1 MRYYLRRLIG
11 IALEPHL
18 TLTSNTHEA
27 DDIEAAIELTYKQG
41 WTDGLPVVPPTKR
54 AIERHLDYLGREPEE
69 VLGIVPPKAGIA
81 TMEKVVINCV
91 MAGCLPEYDPIV
103 LAALAAVM
111 EDKFNLNGVQTTTHP
126 CAPLIIVSGPAVK
139 ALGFNTRENAL
150 GHGSRANATIGRA
163 LRLILWNIGGGYPG
177 EPCKTC
183 HGQPGYNSFCIAE
196 DSETNPWEPLHVT
209 RGFNAEDTVVTVTAV
224 EAPRSMSTG
233 AKQSPADD
241 VLEII
246 ADGIRTVGSN
256 TIYGGDTV
264 VVLAPVV
271 AGNIAAGGYSKAD
284 AVRELMRR
292 SVRKVSDVT
301 RHKSVPEHMPLHWS
315 HLVEPNNPDALVPL
329 LRKPENVIL
338 VTTGGIGGAFCSI
351 APSWGEP
358 WGGQTQS
365 KKVQFLKH

>member
-1 MRYYLRRLIG
+1 MPTLVQPTPLIP
-11 IALEPHL
+11 LETDL
-18 TLTSNTHEA
+18 TLTSKTYEA
-27 DDIEAAIELTYKQG
+27 DDIEAAAELAYQQG
-41 WTDGLPVVPPTKR
+41 WTDGLPVMPPTRR
-54 AIERHLDYLGREPEE
+54 AIERHLDYLGRSADE
-69 VLGIVPPKAGIA
+69 VLGIVPPKAGVA
-81 TMEKVVINCV
+81 TLEKVVINCV

-103 LAALAAVM
+103 IAALEAVM

-126 CAPLIIVSGPAVK
+126 CAPLIVVSGPAVQR
-139 ALGFNTRENAL
+139 LGFNTREGAF

-177 EPCKTC
+177 EPCKTALG
-183 HGQPGYNSFCIAE
+183 HPGYYSFCIAE

-241 VLEII
+241 VLEVI

-256 TIYGGDTV
+256 TIYGGDTI

-271 AGNIAAGGYSKAD
+271 ARNLSGAGMSKTE
-284 AVRELMRR
+284 VTRELVRR
-292 SVRKVSDVT
+292 SVRTVRDIA
-301 RHKSVPEHMPLHWS
+301 RHRSIPEHMPLHWS
-315 HLVEPNNPDALVPL
+315 HLVDQNNPDALVPL
-329 LRKPENVIL
+329 LRTPENLIL
-338 VTTGGIGGAFCSI
+338 VTTGGVGGSFCSI
-351 APSWGEP
+351 CPSWGAP

-365 KKVQFLKH
+365 KKVQFPQR